1 MKNYLLTLIGLLFAI
16 GLSAQTV
23 KVTGTVLDEGRQ
35 PLLGVSIFVQSNRAH
50 GTVTELNG
58 RFTIDVAVGE
68 KLVFS
73 YMGFVNKTVL
83 INKAEHDLLVIMEE
97 DKQALDEVVV
107 IGYGTAKKKDITGAI
122 SSVSADKLKET
133 PAVSL
138 NQALQGK
145 SAGVQVQLSDNSPGG
160 GVSVL
165 IRGKGSINQS
175 NAPIYVVDGIIMEGT
190 LNNINVNDIA
200 SIDIL
205 KDASAAAIYGS
216 RAANGVVIVTTKKG
230 EEGKARVS
238 FSARTS
244 FQSPSNLPKM

>member
-1 MKNYLLTLIGLLFAI
+1 M
-16 GLSAQTV
+16 
-23 KVTGTVLDEGRQ
+23 
-35 PLLGVSIFVQSNRAH
+35 
-50 GTVTELNG
+50 
-58 RFTIDVAVGE
+58 
-68 KLVFS
+68 VFS

-175 NAPIYVVDGIIMEGT
+175 NDPIYVVDGYH
-190 LNNINVNDIA
+190 
-200 SIDIL
+200 
-205 KDASAAAIYGS
+205 YG
-216 RAANGVVIVTTKKG
+216 RYF
-230 EEGKARVS
+230 E
-238 FSARTS
+238 
-244 FQSPSNLPKM
+244 